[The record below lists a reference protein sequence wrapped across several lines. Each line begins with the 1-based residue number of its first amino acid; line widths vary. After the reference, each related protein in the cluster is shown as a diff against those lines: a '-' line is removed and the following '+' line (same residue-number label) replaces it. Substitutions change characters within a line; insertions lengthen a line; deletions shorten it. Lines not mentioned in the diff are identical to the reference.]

1 MRKIEDETLK
11 IKGLKKEY
19 TFIHISDA
27 HLSYAPKSADDEEK
41 SLCKEHTEEWTRDGK
56 TPLESF
62 EEVVEFVNSEKPDAL
77 FITGDCVDYASEN
90 NSSYLK
96 KQIDKINTDVLYVY
110 GNHESVNYKQK
121 PLNPK
126 IYYPLYENMMNGT
139 PQYWVKDY
147 GDLLICAIDDSDKN
161 ITSEQLDFLKKQ
173 MERNI
178 PILLLIHIPFSTAT
192 IKEPIENKWGEGAM
206 SYFALDGDNPCDETV
221 EFCELLKKE
230 DNNIA
235 AIFTGHIHTSY
246 KGEFSNGR
254 MMYAAGTAFDG
265 YARRIKV
272 LPE

>member
-1 MRKIEDETLK
+1 MRKIENEVLK

-27 HLSYAPKSADDEEK
+27 HLSYAPFDADEEEK
-41 SLCKEHTEEWTRDGK
+41 SLCREHTEEWTRDGK

-62 EEVVEFVNSEKPDAL
+62 EEVVEFVNEEKPDAL

-90 NSSYLK
+90 NSAYLK
-96 KQIDKINTDVLYVY
+96 TQFGRMNTEVLYVY
-110 GNHESVNYKQK
+110 GNHESVNYKKK

-126 IYYPLYENMMNGT
+126 IYYPLYEDMMNGK
-139 PQYWVKDY
+139 PSCRVKDY
-147 GDLLICAIDDSDKN
+147 KDLLIVIIDDADKK
-161 ITSEQLDFLKKQ
+161 ITKEQLDFLKKQ
-173 MERNI
+173 TERNI
-178 PILLLIHIPFSTAT
+178 PILLLIHIPISTAT

-206 SYFALDGDNPCDETV
+206 SYFALDGDNPCDETI
-221 EFCELLKKE
+221 EFCEFLKRN

-254 MMYAAGTAFDG
+254 MMYAAGAAFDG
-265 YARRIKV
+265 YARKIKV